1 MSAISPPFRQK
12 RGLSMSKTA
21 NSALPRSSGR
31 LKRELPFHL
40 MLLPGVIIVFIYMYV
55 PLSGLIIAFQ
65 KFVPAKGLFGN
76 QKWIG
81 WDNFIYLYHLPG
93 AISALRNTVIIAFF
107 KIILHLI
114 IPITVSILLNEV
126 RNSGFRR
133 TAQTLIYLPHFLSW
147 IILGGIL
154 IDILSPNGGFVNRIL
169 GLFGVEPIFFL
180 GSNNYFR
187 FTLIATD
194 VWKEFGFN
202 TIVYLAAI
210 TNIDPNQYEA
220 ATIDGANRFQR
231 MLYVTLPN
239 MRMIIVLM
247 MVLSLGNVLNA
258 GFDQVFN
265 LYSKQ
270 VYTTGDILDT
280 FIYRIGLID
289 AQFGVATA
297 MGMFKSVVS
306 TLFISVS
313 YYCAY
318 RFADYRIF

>member
-1 MSAISPPFRQK
+1 
-12 RGLSMSKTA
+12 
-21 NSALPRSSGR
+21 
-31 LKRELPFHL
+31 
-40 MLLPGVIIVFIYMYV
+40 MLLPGVIIVFIYMYI

-81 WDNFIYLYHLPG
+81 WDNFIYLYNLPG

-107 KIILHLI
+107 KIVLHLV
-114 IPITVSILLNEV
+114 IPITISILLNEI
-126 RNSGFRR
+126 RCTWFRR

-154 IDILSPNGGFVNRIL
+154 IDILSPSDGIVNKVL
-169 GLFGVEPIFFL
+169 GLFGAEPIFFL
-180 GSNNYFR
+180 GSNDYFR
-187 FTLIATD
+187 GTLITTD

-202 TIVYLAAI
+202 TIIYLAAI

-231 MLYVTLPN
+231 MRYITLPN

-258 GFDQVFN
+258 GFDQVYN

-270 VYTTGDILDT
+270 VYSTGDILDT
-280 FIYRIGLID
+280 FIYRIGLLD

-306 TLFISVS
+306 TVFISIS
-313 YYCAY
+313 YFCAY
-318 RFADYRIF
+318 KFADYRIF

>member
-1 MSAISPPFRQK
+1 MQKSVKAPSLRSGGRFRK
-12 RGLSMSKTA
+12 
-21 NSALPRSSGR
+21 
-31 LKRELPFHL
+31 ELPFHL
-40 MLLPGVIIVFIYMYV
+40 MLLPGVIIVFIFMYI

-81 WDNFIYLYHLPG
+81 WDNFIYLYNLPG
-93 AISALRNTVIIAFF
+93 AVSALRNTVIIAFW

-114 IPITVSILLNEV
+114 IPITVSILLNEI
-126 RNSGFRR
+126 RSTAFRR

-154 IDILSPNGGFVNRIL
+154 IDILSPSDGILNRLL
-169 GLFGVEPIFFL
+169 GLFGREPIFFL
-180 GSNNYFR
+180 GSNDYFR
-187 FTLIATD
+187 GTLIVTD

-220 ATIDGANRFQR
+220 ATIDGANRFQK
-231 MLYVTLPN
+231 MLYITLPN

-258 GFDQVFN
+258 GFDQVYN

-270 VYTTGDILDT
+270 VYSTGDILDT
-280 FIYRIGLID
+280 FIYRIGLLD

-306 TLFISVS
+306 TLFISIS
-313 YYCAY
+313 YFCAY
-318 RFADYRIF
+318 KFADYRIF

>member
-1 MSAISPPFRQK
+1 
-12 RGLSMSKTA
+12 
-21 NSALPRSSGR
+21 
-31 LKRELPFHL
+31 
-40 MLLPGVIIVFIYMYV
+40 MLLPGVVLVFIYMYI

-81 WDNFIYLYHLPG
+81 WDNFIYLYNLPG

-107 KIILHLI
+107 KIVLHLV
-114 IPITVSILLNEV
+114 IPITISILLNEI
-126 RNSGFRR
+126 RCTWFRR

-154 IDILSPNGGFVNRIL
+154 IDILSPSDGIVNRVL
-169 GLFGVEPIFFL
+169 GLFGVEPVFFL
-180 GSNNYFR
+180 GSNDYFR
-187 FTLIATD
+187 GTLIATD

-202 TIVYLAAI
+202 TIIYLAAI

-231 MLYVTLPN
+231 MRYITLPN

-258 GFDQVFN
+258 GFDQVYN

-270 VYTTGDILDT
+270 VYSTGDILDT
-280 FIYRIGLID
+280 FIYRIGLLD

-306 TLFISVS
+306 TLFISIS
-313 YYCAY
+313 YFCAY
-318 RFADYRIF
+318 KFADYRIF

>member
-1 MSAISPPFRQK
+1 
-12 RGLSMSKTA
+12 
-21 NSALPRSSGR
+21 
-31 LKRELPFHL
+31 
-40 MLLPGVIIVFIYMYV
+40 MLLPGVVIVFIYMYI

-81 WDNFIYLYHLPG
+81 WDNFIYLYNLPG

-114 IPITVSILLNEV
+114 IPITISILLNEI
-126 RNSGFRR
+126 RCTWFRR

-154 IDILSPNGGFVNRIL
+154 IDILSPSDGIVNRVL
-169 GLFGVEPIFFL
+169 GLFGAEPVFFL
-180 GSNNYFR
+180 GSNDYFR
-187 FTLIATD
+187 GTLIATD

-202 TIVYLAAI
+202 TIIYLAAI

-231 MLYVTLPN
+231 MRYITLPN

-258 GFDQVFN
+258 GFDQVYN

-270 VYTTGDILDT
+270 VYSTGDILDT
-280 FIYRIGLID
+280 FIYRIGLLD

-306 TLFISVS
+306 TLFISIS
-313 YYCAY
+313 YFCAY
-318 RFADYRIF
+318 KFADYRIF